1 MKKCYALLCAVLVFT
16 GALAAQ
22 GAVSAEASANLLS
35 SANSYMTSPYNA
47 WYVFQDGELQY
58 SSGENP
64 YLIFKTVSGKNW
76 CSPALNL
83 GCVPMGGVFQLD
95 YDIYLVSGYDVTSLN
110 NVIRSKNQLSLSTA
124 YNKSSASY
132 YGSIGR
138 LQARTNQWVH
148 FTTTFGIRNEESHL
162 LSQEAMFCFD
172 NIGADITYIYL
183 DNVELRL
190 LDYTYTATMQPIDP
204 NGELNPTPVPTPRLF
219 DSLSTMPPTAPPAVL
234 PTVPPVQTPVLP
246 SAAPTVVLETAEPFS
261 PAAGDGENLLEPAS
275 SSFEGI
281 DPGVEVSWVK
291 QNGTLKIDENGYE
304 GSCLTLCD
312 ISSGDSPYLKLSKYI
327 TEPGLY
333 TVSLMLRVTYAGEAE
348 PAVPSLTLQS
358 STPGGMF
365 SSSRDGRYF
374 SDIAVAPQALE
385 DQQWYELSGSFAVE
399 ELPGE
404 NAQWMLFVSGLPA
417 QVQQISIDNVS
428 LVRGRLTV
436 ERTPVQTEE
445 TQEKMK
451 NISLPVGWI
460 IGLGSVG
467 AAGVICLAATLIL
480 LGVRRKKDR
489 RDRSSKENDE
499 VSQLFR

>member
-1 MKKCYALLCAVLVFT
+1 MKKYCVLICAVLICAGVF
-16 GALAAQ
+16 GARIEAN
-22 GAVSAEASANLLS
+22 AEASANLLS

-47 WYVFQDGELQY
+47 WYVFQEGQIQY
-58 SSGENP
+58 SPGENP

-95 YDIYLVSGYDVTSLN
+95 YDIYLVSDYDVTSLN

-124 YNKSSASY
+124 YNQSTSSY

-172 NIGADITYIYL
+172 NIGADIAYIYL
-183 DNVELRL
+183 DNVELRI

-219 DSLSTMPPTAPPAVL
+219 ASLPTAPPTVPPAVL
-234 PTVPPVQTPVLP
+234 PTIPAVQTPVLP
-246 SAAPTVVLETAEPFS
+246 SAAPTVAAETAAPFS
-261 PAAGDGENLLEPAS
+261 TAAGDGENLLEPAS

-312 ISSGDSPYLKLSKYI
+312 MFSGDSPYLKLSKYI
-327 TEPGLY
+327 TEPGVY
-333 TVSLMLRVTYAGEAE
+333 TVSLMLRVTYAGNAE
-348 PAVPSLTLQS
+348 LAVPSLTLQS
-358 STPGGMF
+358 STPGSMF

-374 SDIAVAPQALE
+374 CDIAVASQALE
-385 DQQWYELSGSFAVE
+385 DQQWYEVSGSFTVE
-399 ELPGE
+399 ELPGK

-428 LVRGRLTV
+428 LVRSGVKV
-436 ERTPVQTEE
+436 ERTPMQTEE
-445 TQEKMK
+445 TQEQK
-451 NISLPVGWI
+451 NVSLPAGWI

-489 RDRSSKENDE
+489 RDRSSRENDE
-499 VSQLFR
+499 GSRLFQ